1 SVAILAGFMIFP
13 ALFAVGAQPD
23 AGPALVFIVLPQ
35 IFQSIPLGSVL
46 AVVFFILL
54 SIAALTSTVSLL
66 EVVVSYF
73 VDEKRWSRAKSV
85 LTIGTINLLL
95 GIPSALSGG
104 ASPLLSDLTPILGEN
119 GFFGQTDFLG

>member
-1 SVAILAGFMIFP
+1 GSVVLAALGQAFFSLSLGMGAMITYGSYLPKSENIVKAGAYVAVADTSIAILAGFMIFP

-35 IFQSIPLGSVL
+35 IFQSIPLGGVL

-73 VDEKRWSRAKSV
+73 
-85 LTIGTINLLL
+85 
-95 GIPSALSGG
+95 
-104 ASPLLSDLTPILGEN
+104 
-119 GFFGQTDFLG
+119 